1 MIKPETIQ
9 EIFETAK
16 VEDLV
21 GDFVSLRKRGVNFIG
36 LCPFHNEKTPSFTV
50 SPAKGIFKCFGCG
63 KGGNAVNFIM
73 EHEHYSYPEALKF
86 VAKKYNI
93 EIEEEEQSPEQLE
106 RLGAMES
113 LFHVSTFAQKYFTN
127 SIQNTEEG
135 KAIGLSYLKER
146 GFSSEIIE
154 KFQIGYCPDSFDGF
168 SDHALKNGY
177 KREHLIKSGLSI
189 KGDNKIYDRFK
200 ARVIFPIHNLTG
212 KVIGFGGRIL
222 SSEKSKAK
230 YVNSPDSDIYN
241 KSKVLYGIF
250 YARTAILKNDRCYL
264 VEGYTDVIALHQVG
278 IENVVASS
286 GTSLTTDQIKLIKR
300 FTPNITILYDGDAA
314 GIKASF
320 RGIDM
325 ILEEGLN
332 VKILLFPEGEDPDS
346 FVRNK
351 PIDEVE
357 KFIENNTD
365 DFIAFKTNLLISEAK
380 KDPVKKA
387 SLIKEIVQSIALIP
401 DGIFRS
407 VYVKEC
413 SSIME
418 IPEQTLMNELNNA
431 LRKKFKDRLKFQP
444 TEAEFELP
452 KQEVEKQIEFDL
464 NATQNQERELVRL
477 LLLYGDEEIIFE
489 DIDENKQ
496 KIEVPIKVAE
506 FIIHDLKSDEIPFQ
520 DKIFQK
526 VFDEYA
532 QALEAGIVLTADHF
546 MQHPEDYMSQLVI
559 DLTVSPYEL
568 SNNWLKKRIPVKV
581 ESDNMKKLVSSSVL
595 SFKSKK
601 VDQMILDKQREMNE
615 TDNHDD
621 YVILLQESMSLKEI
635 SVRINKDLTR
645 VITK

>member
-16 VEDLV
+16 IDEVI

-50 SPAKGIFKCFGCG
+50 SSAKGIFKCFGCG

-93 EIEEEEQSPEQLE
+93 EIEEEVQSPEQLE

-113 LFHVSTFAQKYFTN
+113 LFHVSTFAQKYFTDT
-127 SIQNTEEG
+127 IQNTEEG

-146 GFSSEIIE
+146 GFSDEIIK
-154 KFQIGYCPDSFDGF
+154 KFQIGYCPDSFGGF

-222 SSEKSKAK
+222 SSEKNKAK

-250 YARTAILKNDRCYL
+250 YARNAILKNDLCYL
-264 VEGYTDVIALHQVG
+264 VEGYTDVISLHQAG

-286 GTSLTTDQIKLIKR
+286 GTSLTTDQVKLIKR

-351 PIDEVE
+351 SIDEVE
-357 KFIENNTD
+357 KFIKNNTT

-380 KDPVKKA
+380 KDPIKKA
-387 SLIKEIVQSIALIP
+387 SLIKEIVHSIALIP

-413 SSIME
+413 SSTME

-431 LRKKFKDRLKFQP
+431 LRKKFKNRLKFQP
-444 TEAEFELP
+444 TEAEFEMP
-452 KQEVEKQIEFDL
+452 KQEVKKQIEFDIS
-464 NATQNQERELVRL
+464 ATKNQESELVRL
-477 LLLYGDEEIIFE
+477 LLLYGDEEIVFE

-506 FIIHDLKSDEIPFQ
+506 FIIHDLKSDEVSFQ
-520 DKIFQK
+520 DKILQK
-526 VFDEYA
+526 VFDEYS
-532 QALEAGIVLTADHF
+532 QALEAGIILTTDHF
-546 MQHPEDYMSQLVI
+546 MQHPEDNISQLVI

-568 SNNWLKKRIPVKV
+568 SNNWLKKRIPVKS
-581 ESDNMKKLVSSSVL
+581 ECDNIKRLVSHSVL

-601 VDQMILDKQREMNE
+601 IDQMISDNQREMKKAENAE
-615 TDNHDD
+615 DNL
-621 YVILLQESMSLKEI
+621 ILQQKHVSLKNISREI
-635 SVRINKDLTR
+635 NRELSRI
-645 VITK
+645 ITK

>member
-332 VKILLFPEGEDPDS
+332 VKILPFPEGEDPDS

-401 DGIFRS
+401 DEIFRS

-464 NATQNQERELVRL
+464 NATQNQESELVRL

-546 MQHPEDYMSQLVI
+546 MQHPEDNMSQLVI

>member
-16 VEDLV
+16 IDEVI

-50 SPAKGIFKCFGCG
+50 SSAKGIFKCFGCG

-93 EIEEEEQSPEQLE
+93 EIEEEVQSSEQLE

-113 LFHVSTFAQKYFTN
+113 LFHVSTFAQKYFTDT
-127 SIQNTEEG
+127 IQNTEEG

-146 GFSSEIIE
+146 GFSNEIIK
-154 KFQIGYCPDSFDGF
+154 KFQIGYCPDSFGGF

-189 KGDNKIYDRFK
+189 KGDNKVYDRFK

-222 SSEKSKAK
+222 SSEKNKAK

-250 YARTAILKNDRCYL
+250 YARNAILKNDLCYL
-264 VEGYTDVIALHQVG
+264 VEGYTDVISLHQAG

-286 GTSLTTDQIKLIKR
+286 GTSLTTDQVKLIKR

-346 FVRNK
+346 FVRHK
-351 PIDEVE
+351 SIDEVE
-357 KFIENNTD
+357 KFIENNTT

-380 KDPVKKA
+380 KDPIKKA
-387 SLIKEIVQSIALIP
+387 SLIKEIVHSIALIP

-413 SSIME
+413 SSTME

-431 LRKKFKDRLKFQP
+431 LRKKFKNRLKFQP
-444 TEAEFELP
+444 TEAEFEIP
-452 KQEVEKQIEFDL
+452 KQEVKKQIEFDIS
-464 NATQNQERELVRL
+464 ATKNQESELVRL

-506 FIIHDLKSDEIPFQ
+506 LIIHDLKSDEISFQ
-520 DKIFQK
+520 DKILQK
-526 VFDEYA
+526 VFDEYS
-532 QALEAGIVLTADHF
+532 QALEAGIILTADHF
-546 MQHPEDYMSQLVI
+546 MQHPEDNISQLVI

-568 SNNWLKKRIPVKV
+568 SNNWLKKRIPVKS
-581 ESDNMKKLVSSSVL
+581 ECDNMKRLVSSSVL

-601 VDQMILDKQREMNE
+601 IDQMISDNQREMKKAENAE
-615 TDNHDD
+615 DNL
-621 YVILLQESMSLKEI
+621 ILQQKHVSLKNISREI
-635 SVRINKDLTR
+635 NRELSRI
-645 VITK
+645 ITK